1 MDVQVKERTPGS
13 RNILFRPFVSAVTA
27 FPRFPRIGLVSLSPR
42 SFQSAPLFHGCT
54 RALVK

>member
-27 FPRFPRIGLVSLSPR
+27 FPGFLESDLYRCLHAVSNRRPCS
-42 SFQSAPLFHGCT
+42 T
-54 RALVK
+54 IALERW